1 MESML
6 RWRPEAA
13 RFRHR
18 DSLLEK
24 PLPGAD
30 LALEACALVD
40 LSVAEALARARQA
53 GRAPACGAGCAA
65 CCCQPIPLTPLEAL
79 LLTRYAHLRLRPEER
94 ATLARNHAAALALP
108 PLRRNCPL
116 LLDGRCAAYVVRP
129 LACRRYLVLDR
140 PCAPGEDAASS
151 RPGRS
156 AAARPGPAGS
166 RPAAHPALVRPPTR
180 MPAAAPVFRPGG
192 GPAFL
197 PLRDHRYPGPA
208 LGKRACPRGRR
219 GLKETLRNGLCA
231 LFPRRMIQK
240 ASGPRRAVPGL
251 NMSTST
257 AAPAREPANALERVS
272 GLLSLLRFAFPT
284 MVMMV
289 FNGLYTIV
297 DVVFVARF
305 VNTEALS
312 AINIIN
318 PAMGV
323 LWGLGTMLGTGGSAL
338 IARKMGGGDTAGARR
353 NFSLLILA
361 GVLLGLFFSGLGLLF
376 LEPIIRALG
385 ASDILAP
392 YCREYFGTLL
402 LFTPA
407 GLVLA
412 LFAFFFVAA
421 GKPAL
426 NMALIIASGL
436 TNTLLD
442 YVFIVLLGMGVAGAA
457 LATGIA
463 FLIPPLGGLCFFLY
477 SKGPLHFTRPGM
489 RLREFGQACFNGSSE
504 MIAQLSISV
513 TTYLFNITML
523 RLAGEAG
530 VAALTITAYS
540 EYFLVTLF
548 LGFSMGVAP
557 VISYNYGSG
566 NHARQRRIFRSCL
579 LFICVGSILVFSA
592 ALLGASRLIGI
603 FAPPDS
609 RVFALADQ
617 GFHIFVFNFLFCG
630 YGIFASSLFTALSNG
645 KVSAIIAFLRTFAL
659 IALFLLVL
667 PEFLGLTGV
676 WLAAPLA
683 EAISA
688 LVAAFF
694 VWRWRGTYQYL

>member
-1 MESML
+1 
-6 RWRPEAA
+6 
-13 RFRHR
+13 
-18 DSLLEK
+18 
-24 PLPGAD
+24 
-30 LALEACALVD
+30 
-40 LSVAEALARARQA
+40 
-53 GRAPACGAGCAA
+53 
-65 CCCQPIPLTPLEAL
+65 
-79 LLTRYAHLRLRPEER
+79 
-94 ATLARNHAAALALP
+94 
-108 PLRRNCPL
+108 
-116 LLDGRCAAYVVRP
+116 
-129 LACRRYLVLDR
+129 
-140 PCAPGEDAASS
+140 
-151 RPGRS
+151 
-156 AAARPGPAGS
+156 
-166 RPAAHPALVRPPTR
+166 
-180 MPAAAPVFRPGG
+180 
-192 GPAFL
+192 
-197 PLRDHRYPGPA
+197 
-208 LGKRACPRGRR
+208 
-219 GLKETLRNGLCA
+219 
-231 LFPRRMIQK
+231 
-240 ASGPRRAVPGL
+240 
-251 NMSTST
+251 MSTST

-297 DVVFVARF
+297 DVIFVARF

-361 GVLLGLFFSGLGLLF
+361 GALLGLFFSGLGLLF

-513 TTYLFNITML
+513 TPYLFNITML

>member
-1 MESML
+1 
-6 RWRPEAA
+6 
-13 RFRHR
+13 
-18 DSLLEK
+18 
-24 PLPGAD
+24 
-30 LALEACALVD
+30 
-40 LSVAEALARARQA
+40 
-53 GRAPACGAGCAA
+53 
-65 CCCQPIPLTPLEAL
+65 
-79 LLTRYAHLRLRPEER
+79 
-94 ATLARNHAAALALP
+94 
-108 PLRRNCPL
+108 
-116 LLDGRCAAYVVRP
+116 
-129 LACRRYLVLDR
+129 
-140 PCAPGEDAASS
+140 
-151 RPGRS
+151 
-156 AAARPGPAGS
+156 
-166 RPAAHPALVRPPTR
+166 
-180 MPAAAPVFRPGG
+180 
-192 GPAFL
+192 
-197 PLRDHRYPGPA
+197 
-208 LGKRACPRGRR
+208 
-219 GLKETLRNGLCA
+219 
-231 LFPRRMIQK
+231 
-240 ASGPRRAVPGL
+240 
-251 NMSTST
+251 MSTST
-257 AAPAREPANALERVS
+257 AAPAREPANALDRVS

-297 DVVFVARF
+297 DVIFVARF

-338 IARKMGGGDTAGARR
+338 IARKMGGGDAAGARR

-407 GLVLA
+407 ALLLT
-412 LFAFFFVAA
+412 LFAFLFVTA

-489 RLREFGQACFNGSSE
+489 RLREFGLVCFNGSSE

-548 LGFSMGVAP
+548 LGVAP

-609 RVFALADQ
+609 RVFVLADQ

-659 IALFLLVL
+659 IAFFLLVL

-683 EAISA
+683 EAIAA

>member
-1 MESML
+1 
-6 RWRPEAA
+6 
-13 RFRHR
+13 
-18 DSLLEK
+18 
-24 PLPGAD
+24 
-30 LALEACALVD
+30 
-40 LSVAEALARARQA
+40 
-53 GRAPACGAGCAA
+53 
-65 CCCQPIPLTPLEAL
+65 
-79 LLTRYAHLRLRPEER
+79 
-94 ATLARNHAAALALP
+94 
-108 PLRRNCPL
+108 
-116 LLDGRCAAYVVRP
+116 
-129 LACRRYLVLDR
+129 
-140 PCAPGEDAASS
+140 
-151 RPGRS
+151 
-156 AAARPGPAGS
+156 
-166 RPAAHPALVRPPTR
+166 
-180 MPAAAPVFRPGG
+180 
-192 GPAFL
+192 
-197 PLRDHRYPGPA
+197 
-208 LGKRACPRGRR
+208 
-219 GLKETLRNGLCA
+219 
-231 LFPRRMIQK
+231 
-240 ASGPRRAVPGL
+240 
-251 NMSTST
+251 MSTST

-297 DVVFVARF
+297 DVIFVARF

-361 GVLLGLFFSGLGLLF
+361 GALLGLFFSGLGLLF

-676 WLAAPLA
+676 WPSPRWWRPFSSGAGAAPISIYRKNGKGQDKNPSRDSQAGRPRSRRRAARLESQTMSWLAATTVVPARAAARTAVSMALA
-683 EAISA
+683 LAASTLEVGSSSSRTSGRRTSRAARATRCFSPPESA
-688 LVAAFF
+688 FQERRSMSCSGVKPTASMASSAACRRS
-694 VWRWRGTYQYL
+694 WRRPRTRRP

>member
-1 MESML
+1 
-6 RWRPEAA
+6 
-13 RFRHR
+13 
-18 DSLLEK
+18 
-24 PLPGAD
+24 
-30 LALEACALVD
+30 
-40 LSVAEALARARQA
+40 
-53 GRAPACGAGCAA
+53 
-65 CCCQPIPLTPLEAL
+65 
-79 LLTRYAHLRLRPEER
+79 
-94 ATLARNHAAALALP
+94 
-108 PLRRNCPL
+108 
-116 LLDGRCAAYVVRP
+116 
-129 LACRRYLVLDR
+129 
-140 PCAPGEDAASS
+140 
-151 RPGRS
+151 
-156 AAARPGPAGS
+156 
-166 RPAAHPALVRPPTR
+166 
-180 MPAAAPVFRPGG
+180 
-192 GPAFL
+192 
-197 PLRDHRYPGPA
+197 
-208 LGKRACPRGRR
+208 
-219 GLKETLRNGLCA
+219 
-231 LFPRRMIQK
+231 
-240 ASGPRRAVPGL
+240 
-251 NMSTST
+251 MSTST

-297 DVVFVARF
+297 DVIFVARF

-361 GVLLGLFFSGLGLLF
+361 GALLGLFFSGLGLLF

-489 RLREFGQACFNGSSE
+489 RLREFGQAQHGDVE
-504 MIAQLSISV
+504 QIGGLS
-513 TTYLFNITML
+513 
-523 RLAGEAG
+523 
-530 VAALTITAYS
+530 
-540 EYFLVTLF
+540 
-548 LGFSMGVAP
+548 
-557 VISYNYGSG
+557 
-566 NHARQRRIFRSCL
+566 
-579 LFICVGSILVFSA
+579 
-592 ALLGASRLIGI
+592 LI
-603 FAPPDS
+603 
-609 RVFALADQ
+609 
-617 GFHIFVFNFLFCG
+617 HI
-630 YGIFASSLFTALSNG
+630 
-645 KVSAIIAFLRTFAL
+645 
-659 IALFLLVL
+659 
-667 PEFLGLTGV
+667 
-676 WLAAPLA
+676 
-683 EAISA
+683 
-688 LVAAFF
+688 
-694 VWRWRGTYQYL
+694 